1 MSILFFTASFNLII
15 PELNDF
21 LSNLDGASLISWII
35 GLFTISAGI
44 SRPFSGKL
52 ADKIGRK
59 KVMYIGIGIAIFI
72 CLLYPYS
79 TTIWFLLTLRFLHGF
94 SAGFFPTGATA
105 LITDILPE
113 TLRGKGMGIFGTF
126 ISLGIGLGQ
135 GFSSLTADYLGINGM
150 FYTSSVLSIIALLFL
165 LRVEETLEKPL
176 PFKLEMLS
184 IKSDEIIERNV
195 APVAIVMFLSASC
208 SGIIFVLSPEI
219 SKYLHI
225 HAKGWFFLWYVIS
238 TIGVR
243 LFMGKI
249 SDRIGRRETLLIGM
263 IILVISMVTIGLAT
277 NILWF
282 TLSSVLFGVATGVSS
297 PTIFAWTADLSP
309 FHRRGIGAG
318 TMFIALEFGI
328 LFGSIVTNVLY
339 TSKFNS
345 ILNVYLFGGTMALL
359 CVVYLIWHLLRRP
372 SAT

>member
-1 MSILFFTASFNLII
+1 LII
-15 PELNDF
+15 PELNAF
-21 LSNLDGASLISWII
+21 LSDLDGASLISWLI
-35 GLFTISAGI
+35 GLFTVSAGI

-59 KVMYIGIGIAIFI
+59 KVMYIGIGIAIVS
-72 CLLYPYS
+72 CLLYPFS
-79 TTIWFLLTLRFLHGF
+79 TTILFLLSLRFLHGF
-94 SAGFFPTGATA
+94 SQGFYPTGATA
-105 LITDILPE
+105 LITDLLPE

-135 GFSSLTADYLGINGM
+135 AFSSLTADQLGINGM
-150 FYTSSVLSIIALLFL
+150 FYASALLSFIALLFL
-165 LRVEETLEKPL
+165 IQVEETLKKPL
-176 PFKLEMLS
+176 PFKMEMLS
-184 IKSDEIIERNV
+184 IKSNEIIERNV

-219 SKYLHI
+219 AHYLNI
-225 HAKGWFFLWYVIS
+225 HHKGWFFLWYVIS

-263 IILVISMVTIGLAT
+263 ILLIVSMVIIGLAT
-277 NILWF
+277 NKVWF
-282 TLSSVLFGVATGVSS
+282 TLSSVLFGIATGVSS

-309 FHRRGIGAG
+309 VDRRGIGAG

-328 LFGSIVTNVLY
+328 LFGSIITNRLY
-339 TSKFNS
+339 NNQFDS
-345 ILNVYLFGGTMALL
+345 ILKVFLFGGTMALL
-359 CVVYLIWHLLRRP
+359 CVIYLTWHLLRRT